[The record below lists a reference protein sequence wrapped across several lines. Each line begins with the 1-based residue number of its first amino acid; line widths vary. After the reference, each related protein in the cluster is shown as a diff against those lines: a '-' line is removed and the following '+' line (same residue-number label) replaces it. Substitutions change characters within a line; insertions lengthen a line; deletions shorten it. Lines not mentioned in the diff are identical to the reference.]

1 MPKVLIDGN
10 LVDVP
15 AEALFADDGTTPFGA
30 PAAPATPV
38 AQPALTEEV
47 LQQVAERAAAAVNSQ
62 LEGVTSRLDELG
74 NTVGSL
80 TAAEQREQARLQE
93 EQQRLEEE
101 RRRQEEEGLSASELV
116 QRARQDWEQQLASR
130 EAEWNQRWEKSEQ
143 DRQAAE
149 ALAAKEREFS
159 ALRDYIADQV
169 EANKDKIAPQLLS
182 FVGGNTQQEVDASI
196 ARAIEAT
203 DGIAN
208 EMTEAFG
215 QQQVQQGIPVPA
227 QQQVQAPQPVGV
239 SPLAGPPGFDP
250 TGAGQQTLTPEQI
263 ANMPMD
269 QYANLRRNLGIGG
282 QQNNR
287 GLFG

>member
-30 PAAPATPV
+30 PAAPATPA

-47 LQQVAERAAAAVNSQ
+47 LQQVAERAAAAVNSE
-62 LEGVTSRLDELG
+62 LTAVTSRLDELG

-80 TAAEQREQARLQE
+80 TAAEQREAARLQE
-93 EQQRLEEE
+93 EQQRLEAEQ
-101 RRRQEEEGLSASELV
+101 RRQEEEGLSANELV
-116 QRARQDWEQQLASR
+116 QRAR
-130 EAEWNQRWEKSEQ
+130 AEWQQSLAQQEQAWNSRFEESEQ
-143 DRQAAE
+143 KRLEAE
-149 ALAAKEREFS
+149 ALAAKEREFNN
-159 ALRDYIADQV
+159 LRDYTADQV
-169 EANKDKIAPQLLS
+169 EANKDKIAPQLLQW
-182 FVGGNTQQEVDASI
+182 VGGNTTEEIDASI
-196 ARAIEAT
+196 ARAIETT
-203 DGIAN
+203 DAIAA

-215 QQQVQQGIPVPA
+215 QQVQPGQVQVPVQ
-227 QQQVQAPQPVGV
+227 QQQVQAPVGV
-239 SPLAGPPGFDP
+239 SPLAGPPGYDP

-282 QQNNR
+282 QSNNR